1 MSQHGL
7 SPLGKSGL
15 FRCRTAG
22 VAVATAAATVASL
35 GAVPAATSAPDPSCP
50 AAYPVERLA
59 DGQSVHG
66 LTVSKGT
73 TPESFGGEVLGVLED
88 GIAPDLDMIIVR
100 LTSSEI
106 DRVGGIWSGMSGS
119 PVYAADGRLIGAVS
133 YGLAWGSS
141 PVAGVTPAAD
151 MQELLTAAPADS
163 QARSTLRTADE
174 KDKVAI
180 PRSMQR
186 EMVSSGT
193 AERSEVDSGMSRL
206 PIPLGI
212 SGMINSK
219 RLKYAA
225 RTLDMDDV
233 RVYKAGAV
241 TANSAPS
248 EMVAGGN
255 LAASL
260 SYGDVSSVG
269 VGTATAV
276 CGDEVLAFGHPMSF
290 SGPST
295 LTMHGANAIYI
306 QEESL
311 GAPFK
316 VANATAPVGAI
327 VQDRLAGLLGREGSI
342 PATTRVTSHVA
353 VTGEK
358 FRDGETNISVPN
370 AVPDIAAFHL
380 LANQD
385 RVFDGITGGSS
396 AVSWTVTG
404 ERADGS
410 LFSYTRNDRYADQY
424 DVSFA
429 PVFDLFDQ
437 LWQLQ
442 NNGVEDVTITDV
454 HERSVMSR
462 DFKAFT
468 VKKVEV
474 RSGGEWNRLRTD
486 RALQV
491 RAGTTKR
498 FRATLTSAQFATR
511 TVRLDV
517 PVPQRAARK
526 FGYLE
531 ILGGNS
537 FFSEG
542 GGEEGSMSSSTETLD
557 QLLRRLAR
565 APRNDDLLANLYLF
579 RNDGSTL
586 RRSARKQ
593 VPAVVDGGISVE
605 VRGLAR

>member
-241 TANSAPS
+241 TANAAPS